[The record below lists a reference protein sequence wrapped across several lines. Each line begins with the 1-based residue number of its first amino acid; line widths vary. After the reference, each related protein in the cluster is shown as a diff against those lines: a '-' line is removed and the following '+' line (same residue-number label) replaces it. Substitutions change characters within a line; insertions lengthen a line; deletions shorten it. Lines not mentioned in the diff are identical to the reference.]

1 MFRYVALLRGI
12 NVGGHKKLPMA
23 ELRSLMEL
31 LGFTEVSTYI
41 QSGNVTFRSSSE
53 ASAEELQDT
62 IQKAILK
69 KYDWEVPVLLKTSS
83 EIQQIL
89 DACPFPKETKEKSYF
104 MLLFKPPSAEDI
116 ETTRTYQF
124 PGEEY
129 IITPQCVY
137 FYCAAGYGR
146 AKMNGNFFEQKLGV
160 GVTARNYR
168 TIMKLLEMAG

>member
-23 ELRSLMEL
+23 ELRNLMEV

-53 ASAEELQDT
+53 ASTEELQDT

-69 KYDWEVPVLLKTSS
+69 KYGWEVPVLLKTSS

-104 MLLFKPPSAEDI
+104 MLLFKPPSAENI
-116 ETTRTYQF
+116 KTTLSFQY
-124 PGEEY
+124 PDEEY
-129 IITPQCVY
+129 HITPQCVY

-146 AKMNGNFFEQKLGV
+146 AKLNGNFFEQKLGV
-160 GVTARNYR
+160 GVTARNYNSIR
-168 TIMKLLEMAG
+168 KLIELSN